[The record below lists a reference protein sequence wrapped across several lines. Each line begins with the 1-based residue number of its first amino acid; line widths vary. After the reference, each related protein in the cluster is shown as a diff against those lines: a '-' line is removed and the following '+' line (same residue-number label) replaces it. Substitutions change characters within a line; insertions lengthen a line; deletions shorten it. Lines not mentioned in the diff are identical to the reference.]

1 MKRELTMGQVR
12 PLVGISNAE
21 EIAEQVFLKNLSSRE
36 VEKIVKKKHLK
47 IKKSIAVKSA
57 DIIKLEE
64 NIRKK
69 HGLNVKIKWN
79 DITEVGNININLN
92 SLEQFEY
99 LLKNLKID

>member
-1 MKRELTMGQVR
+1 MGQVR

-36 VEKIVKKKHLK
+36 VEKIVKKKNLK
-47 IKKSIAVKSA
+47 INKSIVVKSA

-64 NIRKK
+64 NIRNR

-99 LLKNLKID
+99 LLKNLKIN